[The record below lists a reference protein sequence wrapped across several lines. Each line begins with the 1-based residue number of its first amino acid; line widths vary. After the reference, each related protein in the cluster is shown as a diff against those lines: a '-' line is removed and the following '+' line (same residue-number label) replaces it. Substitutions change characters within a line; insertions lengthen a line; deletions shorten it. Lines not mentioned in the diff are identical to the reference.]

1 MPLGL
6 GTAPLTWR
14 SIRQRAHLFLPDSDA
29 LVVIPRAPVDNAR
42 RNGYNG
48 PSIMAQV
55 TVYSKPGCHL
65 CADAIRLLERLQS
78 QTAFALQEINIQD
91 DPALLAEYGE
101 QIPVVLLNGEFL
113 SEYTV
118 DEGRLRQLLKEV
130 N

>member
-1 MPLGL
+1 
-6 GTAPLTWR
+6 
-14 SIRQRAHLFLPDSDA
+14 
-29 LVVIPRAPVDNAR
+29 
-42 RNGYNG
+42 
-48 PSIMAQV
+48 MAIV

-65 CADAIRLLERLQS
+65 CEDALRVLERIQQS
-78 QTAFALQEINIQD
+78 AAFELQEINIQH

-118 DEGRLRQLLKEV
+118 DEDRLRQLLKEV